1 MAPRFRPFLR
11 HSRGQQPTSTSSSPT
26 HRSSLRRFCSTHEKS
41 RWFLLSWPR
50 SQERTRISRKGFG
63 VRNTGGTS
71 LQSSVS
77 KGPTFATNGLKVTP
91 NGDSTISYVRL
102 TSYEPKSEAFL
113 GDPRVGPSEPYKG
126 LRGWLDCS
134 NSDDTLPTV
143 QATSFWFPS
152 SGKWFNEI
160 SQASSPCSLSLFP

>member
-1 MAPRFRPFLR
+1 MAPRFRPFPR

-26 HRSSLRRFCSTHEKS
+26 RRSSLRRFRSTHEKS
-41 RWFLLSWPR
+41 RWFLLSRPR

-77 KGPTFATNGLKVTP
+77 KGPTFATTRNGLKVTP

-102 TSYEPKSEAFL
+102 TSYAPKSEAFL

-126 LRGWLDCS
+126 LRGWLEVIRGYCS

-143 QATSFWFPS
+143 
-152 SGKWFNEI
+152 
-160 SQASSPCSLSLFP
+160 